1 VARYDYDLITIGG
14 GSGGV
19 RASRLAAATGARVA
33 LIEEGRL
40 GGTCVNA
47 GCIPKKLFSYAAH
60 FASDFTDA
68 AGYGW
73 DVGARSFDWP
83 RLIANKDR
91 EIARLNGVYGRLLD
105 AAGAEVIFARGRL
118 VDGHTVEAGGRRM
131 SAQHILVATGSRP
144 VVPRVPG
151 AELAITSDQA
161 FHLERLPQR
170 VILVGGGY
178 IAVEFAS
185 IFNGLGSRVTL
196 VHRREQMLRGFDDE
210 LGSVLA
216 EEMAAHGV
224 TLRLGSQIARIERE
238 KNALAAH
245 LESGEVLAADAV
257 MYATG
262 RAPNTRDMGLEQA
275 GVALSDNG
283 GITADEFFATSVPSV
298 YAIGDAID
306 RMMLT
311 PVAIAEGAA
320 LVQAL
325 FKGGPRRMDYENVP
339 TAVFSHPNVGTV
351 GLSETEARSRH
362 GAVKVFK
369 TRFRPLK
376 ATLSGSPGR
385 MFMKLVVDPGTDRV
399 LGAHM
404 VGDGAGE
411 IIQGV
416 AIALK
421 CGATK
426 SQFDAT
432 IGIHPTSAE
441 EFVTLREPVAWS
453 R

>member
-1 VARYDYDLITIGG
+1 MVRYDYDLITIGG

-19 RASRLAAATGARVA
+19 RASRLAAAGGARVA
-33 LIEEGRL
+33 LIEEREL

-68 AGYGW
+68 TGYGW
-73 DVGARSFDWP
+73 TVGARSFDWR

-91 EIARLNGVYGRLLD
+91 EIARLNGVYARILET
-105 AAGAEVIFARGRL
+105 AGAEVIAARGRL

-131 SAQHILVATGSRP
+131 SARHILVATGSRP
-144 VVPRVPG
+144 VVPQVPG

-161 FHLERLPQR
+161 FHLDRFPQR
-170 VILVGGGY
+170 VIMIGGGY

-185 IFNGLGSRVTL
+185 IFNGLGSQVTL
-196 VHRREQMLRGFDDE
+196 VHRRAQILRGFDDD

-224 TLRLGSQIARIERE
+224 TLRLSSQISRIERAE
-238 KNALAAH
+238 NALAAH
-245 LESGEVLAADAV
+245 LDSGEVLAADTV

-262 RAPNTRDMGLEQA
+262 RAPNTGDMGLEQ
-275 GVALSDNG
+275 GGIALADNG
-283 GITADEFFATSVPSV
+283 AITVDDFFATSEPSV

-311 PVAIAEGAA
+311 PVAIAEGTA
-320 LVQAL
+320 LIQAL
-325 FKGGPRRMDYENVP
+325 FNGGPRRMDYENVP
-339 TAVFSHPNVGTV
+339 TAIFSHPNVGTV
-351 GLSETEARSRH
+351 GLTEAEARARH
-362 GAVKVFK
+362 GSVKVFK

-376 ATLSGSPGR
+376 ATLSGSPER
-385 MFMKLVVDPGTDRV
+385 MFMKLVVEPGTDRV

-404 VGDGAGE
+404 VGEAAGE

-426 SQFDAT
+426 AQFDAT

-441 EFVTLREPVAWS
+441 EFVTMREPA
-453 R
+453 

>member
-1 VARYDYDLITIGG
+1 MVRYDYDLITIGG

-19 RASRLAAATGARVA
+19 RASRLAAAGGARVA
-33 LIEEGRL
+33 LIEEREL

-68 AGYGW
+68 TGYGW
-73 DVGARSFDWP
+73 TVGARSFDWR

-91 EIARLNGVYGRLLD
+91 EIARLNGVYTRILET
-105 AAGAEVIFARGRL
+105 AGAEVIAARGRL

-131 SAQHILVATGSRP
+131 SARHILVATGSRP
-144 VVPRVPG
+144 VVPQVPG

-161 FHLERLPQR
+161 FHLDRFPQR
-170 VILVGGGY
+170 VIMIGGGY

-185 IFNGLGSRVTL
+185 IFNGLGSQVTL
-196 VHRREQMLRGFDDE
+196 VHRSAQILRGFDDD

-224 TLRLGSQIARIERE
+224 TLRLSSQISRIERAE
-238 KNALAAH
+238 NALAAH
-245 LESGEVLAADAV
+245 LDSGEVLAADTV

-262 RAPNTRDMGLEQA
+262 RAPNTGDMGLEQ
-275 GVALSDNG
+275 GGIALADNG
-283 GITADEFFATSVPSV
+283 AITVDDFFATSEPSV

-311 PVAIAEGAA
+311 PVAIAEGTA
-320 LVQAL
+320 LIQAL
-325 FKGGPRRMDYENVP
+325 FNGGPRRMDYENVP
-339 TAVFSHPNVGTV
+339 TAIFSHPNVGTV
-351 GLSETEARSRH
+351 GLTEAEARARH
-362 GAVKVFK
+362 GSVKVFK

-376 ATLSGSPGR
+376 ATLSGSPER
-385 MFMKLVVDPGTDRV
+385 MFMKLVVEPGTDRV

-404 VGDGAGE
+404 VGEGAGE

-426 SQFDAT
+426 AQFDAT

-441 EFVTLREPVAWS
+441 EFVTMREPA
-453 R
+453 

>member
-1 VARYDYDLITIGG
+1 MARYDYDLITIGG

-362 GAVKVFK
+362 AAVQVFK

>member
-1 VARYDYDLITIGG
+1 MARYDYDLITIGG

-19 RASRLAAATGARVA
+19 RASRLAAAGGARVA
-33 LIEEGRL
+33 LIEQSHL

-60 FASDFTDA
+60 FASDFNDA

-91 EIARLNGVYGRLLD
+91 EIARLNGVYAQLLD
-105 AAGAEVIFARGRL
+105 AAGAEVIHARGHL

-131 SAQHILVATGSRP
+131 SARHILVATGSRP
-144 VVPRVPG
+144 VVPQVPG

-170 VILVGGGY
+170 VIMVGGGY

-196 VHRREQMLRGFDDE
+196 VHRRAQILRGFDDE

-216 EEMAAHGV
+216 EEMAARGV
-224 TLRLGSQIARIERE
+224 TLRLNSRIVRIERAQ
-238 KNALAAH
+238 NALAAH
-245 LESGEVLAADAV
+245 LEGGEVLVADAV

-283 GITADEFFATSVPSV
+283 AITVDGFFTTSVPSV

-351 GLSETEARSRH
+351 GLTEAEARSRH

-369 TRFRPLK
+369 ARFRPLK
-376 ATLSGSPGR
+376 ATLSGSPER
-385 MFMKLVVDPGTDRV
+385 MFMKLVVEPVTDRV

-404 VGDGAGE
+404 VGDSAGE

-441 EFVTLREPVAWS
+441 EFVTLREPT
-453 R
+453 